1 MTQKQALLDL
11 FKKGETLNLMTAFK
25 KTGTFKLSTRCSE
38 FIQQGYKFKKEKVNF
53 TTKYYT
59 KGYYFNYT
67 LDLKKTPKR
76 LLK

>member
-1 MTQKQALLDL
+1 MTQKKALLDL

-25 KTGTFKLSTRCSE
+25 KTGTFKVSTRVSE
-38 FIQQGYKFKKEKVNF
+38 FIRQGYVFKKEKVVF
-53 TTKYYT
+53 KTRYKT

-67 LDLKKTPKR
+67 LNLKKTPKR